1 MKKEIAKKWVR
12 ALRSKKYKQFK
23 GCLKVTSRTG
33 VDRHCCLG
41 VLCELYQNDQQRN
54 KKQGMAV
61 SVILP
66 DDVPDLDIG
75 VVPKTSVAT
84 GFGRN
89 KESQS
94 LPLCVQRWA
103 GIRSHNG
110 RFDFSKG
117 AAARLAGGNNL
128 ADLNDNGMP
137 FTKIADLIEERV
149 AEL

>member
-33 VDRHCCLG
+33 DDRHCCLG
-41 VLCELYQNDQQRN
+41 VLCELYQNAQQRN

-66 DDVPDLDIG
+66 YNVPDADVDPG
-75 VVPKTSVAT
+75 VVPQTSFAT
-84 GFGRN
+84 GFGRK

-94 LPLCVQRWA
+94 LPVCVQRWA

-110 RFDFSKG
+110 RFNFSD
-117 AAARLAGGNNL
+117 AFGGRNNL

-137 FTKIADLIEERV
+137 FTKIADRIEECV
-149 AEL
+149 TEL